1 MRSLNILL
9 PICFLLVGITCSAQ
23 FFNASHVPTE
33 SKIILADLHPRL
45 GSKVT
50 WSQEPEGYQAAFVL
64 RNKPHFV
71 LFDFQGNYIA
81 EASSINKRTLPK
93 RIRKHLRETYKAFRI
108 QQTIVIRSSSG
119 DMLYEARV
127 THGTEDYK
135 LIFNDSGYILEV
147 LPLPVSITEE

>member
-9 PICFLLVGITCSAQ
+9 PVGFLLVGATCSAQ

-33 SKIILADLHPRL
+33 SKIILADLHPHL

-50 WSQEPEGYQAAFVL
+50 WTQEPEGYQAAFVL
-64 RNKPHFV
+64 HNKPHYV
-71 LFDFQGNYIA
+71 LFDFQGDYRA
-81 EASSINKRTLPK
+81 EASTISKRSLPK
-93 RIRKHLRETYKAFRI
+93 RIRKHLHETYRAFRI
-108 QQTIVIRSSSG
+108 QQTIVIKSSSG
-119 DMLYEARV
+119 AMLYEARV
-127 THGTEDYK
+127 THGVEDYK